1 MNESKKMLE
10 IIHNNCKQERE
21 IRQVKEEL
29 KNKKEKRAR
38 RIELTIIVVAL
49 IGLLTVYGLYKDKQ
63 VKDCMSG
70 GYSETF
76 CRYAGE

>member
-10 IIHNNCKQERE
+10 IIHTNRNKVYEE
-21 IRQVKEEL
+21 NTKKEEI
-29 KNKKEKRAR
+29 KTKKEKRTR
-38 RIELTIIVVAL
+38 RIELLVLGILL
-49 IGLLTVYGLYKDKQ
+49 ITTMLIYGIYSHKHIKS
-63 VKDCMSG
+63 CMED